1 MLSVWCKK
9 CLLNL
14 IVSSDWTAFKYIFN
28 ILLLHGTPCPNSP
41 RTRPMMSQITIYYLF
56 FSDWITL
63 LFLKLTLLAV
73 ESFRRLWYPG
83 ELGVEWSD
91 RSGRMGTESLPP
103 QSRPPRSE
111 ADVPPLGMV
120 GPMVSMLVKLLL
132 RPWKKSTKYIITICF
147 VLCTAKL
154 VKTVLVNHN

>member
-1 MLSVWCKK
+1 MQKVSTKLNSVIRLNCFEIYIYKHAIQYCK
-9 CLLNL
+9 
-14 IVSSDWTAFKYIFN
+14 IFKRS
-28 ILLLHGTPCPNSP
+28 LLLHGTPCPNSP

-56 FSDWITL
+56 FSDRITL

-147 VLCTAKL
+147 VLCMYC
-154 VKTVLVNHN
+154 